1 MWVPCHLFK
10 VAHPGF
16 PGGATTSKVGVQTYF
31 LANFPT
37 PKNCKKLKE
46 IELRGA
52 RASLVPPP
60 LDSPLIFVAVVSKS
74 HQISWPGISDQT
86 LQTAV
91 PNKEGRGTL
100 EF

>member
-10 VAHPGF
+10 VAHREF
-16 PGGATTSKVGVQTYF
+16 PGGATYF

-37 PKNCKKLKE
+37 PKNCMKLKE

-74 HQISWPGISDQT
+74 HQISWPGITDQT

-91 PNKEGRGTL
+91 LIRKDVEH
-100 EF
+100 